1 MGFSWSNNFLH
12 LLNTESLLLLLLQKQ
27 LNHDHNHNAQSE
39 ISITHNTEVLPGKR
53 KAKNPTII
61 YYVYHESWNN
71 LVQNSNPRDLST
83 IQSSH
88 TVIHKLANTC
98 ANSCVQTACLLC
110 TNSAIWILTIILASF
125 AHAHKHIHCMCEQ
138 ITTDSQIVPFTCYLN
153 WCPLEL
159 TCM

>member
-1 MGFSWSNNFLH
+1 M
-12 LLNTESLLLLLLQKQ
+12 LLLLLLWKQ

-39 ISITHNTEVLPGKR
+39 ILITHTTEVLPGKR

-71 LVQNSNPRDLST
+71 LIQNWNPRSLST

-88 TVIHKLANTC
+88 TIIHKSENTYANF
-98 ANSCVQTACLLC
+98 CVQTTCLLY
-110 TNSAIWILTIILASF
+110 TISAIRILTMNWMNTIASF

-138 ITTDSQIVPFTCYLN
+138 ITIDSQTVPFTCYLN